1 MVTRRQFITSNGLI
15 AAGTAAGVMGGGAL
29 APILPVLAAPNGA
42 GAGPVGGILWI
53 PGRLLPKFPEPAHLH
68 AASVAALP
76 GEDQLLLTTLQG
88 LVNRRKPELYF
99 LYDRGENT
107 PDERWLAGF
116 DAGQVTFHED
126 ALSLVTTYRNRA
138 QGAIVYDPEVPD
150 SVNVATTLAGL
161 ENAVVAT
168 AEQAAQYGFR
178 IIEDLRARFAG
189 QDKVQIYRWQL
200 ENLWPRCEQRL
211 LAGLPPTRLVDVE
224 GVTWREVAR
233 ETEEIRD
240 SSNRAMLTFDLSE
253 ELGGEA
259 VYLRFADAFTFDGW
273 GASVGGVVATADGA
287 TIAEF
292 IPGTPEE
299 EPFLFSGNSPI
310 GGDQNR
316 FADGNNYFVYRF
328 QPPAGTTSFTVTV
341 DIWNQYLVTAT
352 DTAPQRHE
360 PIAYFRDYV
369 VATRAMVVWLDPNG
383 APGELLA
390 EIFDRTA
397 NTTPYL
403 GWFSNDVAGEWGGV
417 DLAATHGVE
426 VFAADFYMNGTVHGG
441 VRADI
446 ATRPPRPKPA
456 NLANKIYLTLT
467 FGEGDNLQFCQ
478 RHLREL
484 WDNPD
489 RGKVPTNWTISPV
502 LADAG
507 PAIYRYFQQTATAND
522 LLICG
527 PSGAGYTYGK
537 SWPGNS
543 FAKYADVTERYLR
556 RTGLDLVY
564 AYNPRNA
571 NDDGWIP
578 IDGKVLDIY
587 RRRTSLR
594 GIIQSW
600 EAGGILGTGE
610 LPVIG
615 NYSRTGNAAEYKQAL
630 DDHVGDWDGT
640 TPFFIAAGINA
651 WNWTPHDIV
660 ELGELVAADDRYRI
674 VLADTFFDLLRRA
687 PGAEPS

>member
-1 MVTRRQFITSNGLI
+1 MITRRQFLTTNGLI
-15 AAGTAAGVMGGGAL
+15 VAGTATGAVRSGL
-29 APILPVLAAPNGA
+29 FEPDPQAFAAPSA
-42 GAGPVGGILWI
+42 TTSDSGIRWTL
-53 PGRLLPKFPEPAHLH
+53 GRLLPTFAEPGHLH
-68 AASVAALP
+68 AASVATLP

-88 LVNRRKPELYF
+88 VVNRRKPALYF
-99 LYDRGENT
+99 LYDQGADT

-116 DAGQVTFHED
+116 DADKVTLHAD
-126 ALSLVTTYRNRA
+126 ALSLIAAYRDRA
-138 QGAIVYDPEVPD
+138 AGAIVYDPEVPD
-150 SVNVATTLAGL
+150 SINVATTLAGL

-168 AEQAAQYGFR
+168 AEQAARYGFP
-178 IIEDLRARFAG
+178 IIEDLRARFTG

-200 ENLWPRCEQRL
+200 EHLWPRCEHRL
-211 LAGLPPTRLVDVE
+211 LAGLPPTRVVDVA
-224 GVTWREVAR
+224 GVSWREVAR
-233 ETEEIRD
+233 ETNEIRD
-240 SSNRAMLTFDLSE
+240 SSNRAFLTFDLSQ

-273 GASVGGVVATADGA
+273 GASVGGLVATADGA
-287 TIAEF
+287 VIADF
-292 IPGTPEE
+292 IPGTADE
-299 EPFLFSGNSPI
+299 EPFLFSGNSAI

-316 FADGNNYFVYRF
+316 FADGGNYFVYRF

-352 DTAPQRHE
+352 DTAPSRRE
-360 PIAYFRDYV
+360 PVAYFRDYV

-383 APGELLA
+383 EPGELLA

-397 NTTPYL
+397 STTPYL

-417 DLAATHGVE
+417 DLAAAHRVE
-426 VFAADFYMNGTVHGG
+426 VFAADYYMNGTVHGG

-446 ATRPPRPKPA
+446 STRPRRLKQA
-456 NLANKIYLTLT
+456 SLANRIYLTLT

-489 RGKVPTNWTISPV
+489 RGRVPTNWTISPV

-507 PAIYRYFQQTATAND
+507 PAIYRYFQKTATAND

-527 PSGAGYTYGK
+527 PSGAGYTYGG
-537 SWPGNS
+537 SWPGAS
-543 FAKYADVTERYLR
+543 FADYADVSERYLR

-564 AYNPRNA
+564 AYNNRNDSD
-571 NDDGWIP
+571 NGWVP
-578 IDGKVLDIY
+578 IDGNVLETY
-587 RRRTSLR
+587 RLRTSLR

-600 EAGGILGTGE
+600 ETGGILGIGE

-615 NYSRTGNAAEYKQAL
+615 NYSKPGNPAEYKQAL
-630 DDHVGDWDGT
+630 DAHVGDWDGQA
-640 TPFFIAAGINA
+640 PFFIAAGINA

-660 ELGELVAADDRYRI
+660 ALAALVANDDRYRI

-687 PGAEPS
+687 ANPQPR

>member
-1 MVTRRQFITSNGLI
+1 MVTRRQFLASNGLI
-15 AAGTAAGVMGGGAL
+15 VAGTATGEIGGGVL
-29 APILPVLAAPNGA
+29 SPILPAGAAPA
-42 GAGPVGGILWI
+42 GGIAWI
-53 PGRLLPKFPEPAHLH
+53 PGRLLPRFAEPGHLH

-88 LVNRRKPELYF
+88 LVNRRRPELYF
-99 LYDRGENT
+99 LYDRGEDT

-116 DAGQVTFHED
+116 DADQVTLHAD
-126 ALSLVTTYRNRA
+126 ALSLVAAYRDRA
-138 QGAIVYDPEVPD
+138 KGAIVYDPAVPD

-168 AEQAAQYGFR
+168 AEQAAQHGFR
-178 IIEDLRARFAG
+178 VIEDLRARFAG
-189 QDKVQIYRWQL
+189 QDKVRIYRWQL
-200 ENLWPRCEQRL
+200 EHLWSRCEQRL

-224 GVTWREVAR
+224 GVSWREVAR

-240 SSNRAMLTFDLSE
+240 SSNRAMLTFDLSQ

-259 VYLRFADAFTFDGW
+259 VYLRFTDAFTFDGW

-292 IPGTPEE
+292 IPGRPEE

-397 NTTPYL
+397 PTTPYL

-417 DLAATHGVE
+417 DLAATHAVE

-446 ATRPPRPKPA
+446 ANRPPRPKPA
-456 NLANKIYLTLT
+456 NLANKVYLTLT

-484 WDNPD
+484 WDHPD
-489 RGKVPTNWTISPV
+489 RGQVPTNWTISPV

-507 PAIYRYFQQTATAND
+507 PALYRYFQQTATAND
-522 LLICG
+522 LLVCG
-527 PSGAGYTYGK
+527 PSGAGYTYGG
-537 SWPGNS
+537 SWPGGS

-600 EAGGILGTGE
+600 ETGGILATGE

-615 NYSRTGNAAEYKQAL
+615 NYSKPGNAAEYKQAL
-630 DDHVGDWDGT
+630 DDHVGDWDGQS
-640 TPFFIAAGINA
+640 PFFIAAGINA
-651 WNWTPHDIV
+651 WNWTPADIV
-660 ELGELVAADDRYRI
+660 ALAGLLAADDRYRI

-687 PGAEPS
+687 PAPQPRPG